1 MNTSF
6 YLQALINN
14 YNDDNLEYFLREK
27 SDILEFTSEELS
39 FDKEKFTNY
48 DNAKLLAKSD
58 LPDGT
63 FIVCTLRVT
72 KDLTERSSKKEQYE
86 LAKNILKSSYYD
98 AGIFVFYDHN
108 GNFRFS
114 LIYAE
119 YQGNKRT
126 WNNFKRFTYFVSPHQ
141 TNKTFIDQIGNAD
154 FSTIEALKKAF
165 SVEPVTKQFYD
176 EIQNWYFWA
185 MDKIKFPTDYKYSDD
200 PDKDKELRNSHNLI
214 RLITRI
220 IFIWFLKQKNL
231 INDDL
236 FSEAKLKNI
245 VKDFYKNK
253 DSSNYY
259 NAILQNLFFAT
270 LNQKMNERKFAEE
283 SGFPANKKE
292 YGIKNLYRYAD
303 KFLISKNDVL
313 KLFKDIP
320 FLNGGLF
327 DCLDKEDKDG
337 KVVYLDGFS
346 RNPQKQAII
355 PDYLFFQNDE
365 TKVNLSK
372 YGLSKDSPVRGL
384 IKILQGYNFTIDE
397 NTLIDQEIALDPELL
412 GKVFENLLASYNPET
427 SITARKATGSYY
439 TPREIVD
446 YMVQES
452 LFNYLIDKCPN
463 IDQTKL
469 NDLLSYSEKS
479 IDFSETEKKD
489 IIDALDKIRILD
501 PACGSGAFP
510 MGVLHK
516 IVYTLQKLDPDNDYW
531 RILQS
536 NKAAEES
543 EEVFKENDKYEREE
557 RLIEINETFDE
568 NINYPDYARKLYLIE
583 NCIYGVDIQP
593 IAIQISKLRFFISLV
608 IDQKVDMNKENFGIR
623 ALPNLETKFVAVNTL
638 IGIEKL
644 DEISHTDKVRNLENE
659 IKTLKHRY
667 FHAKTRK
674 EKLEYQRKDGEL
686 RKQLADE
693 LKSIRIS
700 NESSEK
706 IASFDIFDH
715 NASADW
721 FDPKWMFGIK
731 EGFDIVIGNPP
742 YISTKGS
749 NENYKEKLKKFY
761 GFADDFYSH
770 FIFKGIEILKDNG
783 ILAFITS
790 KTYWTIQT
798 KKNLRELLLKNKIL
812 EIYDTG
818 NPFDAPMVDTAI
830 IIVQKNNEDNNYNF
844 YFKDGKKDFLNPIIY
859 EEDINLYKIAP
870 NNVIFI
876 PNETNKTI
884 ANKYFSKVQP
894 LLDNWWDKISTSKN
908 IEKYKDDL
916 EKYRNSLKPGDVTL
930 LGLITEGGQGLA
942 TANNGKYIGVQEGT
956 KWAENVKK
964 QRPEKLLL
972 AAEFCIQNNIKN
984 KYDADAF
991 INKLNES
998 EIRKLF
1004 DEIKEKYGRDI
1015 FGQGWLYRIVS
1026 DDEIADVDLLTDD
1039 EKINGIEGDKTFVPY
1054 DKGDKDGNRWYAPTP
1069 YYIDWNRENVK
1080 FLKENSGK
1088 KGIGMP
1094 VVRNPQFYFREGF
1107 CWNNVLSDEKIKCRL
1122 KQKSIH
1128 STEAMT
1134 FISLLPLIMP
1144 DFYLVCILNSTFI
1157 GYYKIDF
1164 INISHHLT
1172 TGDAKEFPII
1182 IPNAKQLHI
1191 FENIFNRAV
1200 AIQKDKFSG
1209 KIAVDEAEKQLEL
1222 IQKELDKEVE
1232 KLYMV

>member
-1 MNTSF
+1 MNTSPF
-6 YLQALINN
+6 LQALINN
-14 YNDDNLEYFLREK
+14 YNDDKLEYFLREK

-39 FDKEKFTNY
+39 FDNEKFTNY

-58 LPDGT
+58 LPDGS
-63 FIVCTLRVT
+63 FVVCTLHVI
-72 KDLTERSSKKEQYE
+72 KNLTERSSKKDQYE
-86 LAKNILKSSYYD
+86 LAKNILKRYNYD
-98 AGIFVFYDHN
+98 AGIFVFYDN
-108 GNFRFS
+108 NSNFRFS

-119 YQGNKRT
+119 YQDIKPK

-141 TNKTFIDQIGNAD
+141 TNKTFIEQIGNAD

-176 EIQNWYFWA
+176 ELQNWYFWA
-185 MDKIKFPTDYKYSDD
+185 IDKIKFPTDYKYSDD
-200 PDKDKELRNSHNLI
+200 PDKDKEIRNSHNLI

-270 LNQKMNERKFAEE
+270 LNQKMNERKFAED

-303 KFLISKNDVL
+303 KFLISENDVL

-355 PDYLFFQNDE
+355 PDYLFFQNVE

-568 NINYPDYARKLYLIE
+568 SINYPDYARKLYLIE

-608 IDQKVDMNKENFGIR
+608 IDQKVDRNKENFGIR
-623 ALPNLETKFVAVNTL
+623 ALPNLETKFVAANTL
-638 IGIEKL
+638 IGIEKPKHL
-644 DEISHTDKVRNLENE
+644 FYTDEIRKLEYE
-659 IKTLKHRY
+659 IKTLRRRY
-667 FHAKTRK
+667 FQAKIRK
-674 EKLEYQRKDGEL
+674 EKLDYQRKDREL
-686 RKQLADE
+686 RKLLADE
-693 LKSIRIS
+693 LKSIGYS
-700 NESSEK
+700 SESSEK
-706 IASFDIFDH
+706 IAGFDLFDH

-721 FDPKWMFGIK
+721 FDPEWMFGIK
-731 EGFDIVIGNPP
+731 NGFDIVIGNPP
-742 YISTKGS
+742 YVSTKS
-749 NENYKEKLKKFY
+749 SDENDKKRLKNFY

-770 FIFKGIEILKDNG
+770 FIFKGFEILKDNG
-783 ILAFITS
+783 ILSFITS

-830 IIVQKNNEDNNYNF
+830 IIVQKNNVDNNYNF

-870 NNVIFI
+870 NNVFFI
-876 PNETNKTI
+876 PNETNKKI
-884 ANKYFSKVQP
+884 ANKYFNQVQP
-894 LLDNWWDKISTSKN
+894 LLDKWWDKISTSKN
-908 IEKYKDDL
+908 IEKYYNELK
-916 EKYRNSLKPGDVTL
+916 KYRNSLKPGDITL

-942 TANNGKYIGVQEGT
+942 TANNGKYIGVKEGT
-956 KWAENVKK
+956 KLANNVRK

-972 AAEFCIQNNIKN
+972 AAEFCKQNNIKT
-984 KYDADAF
+984 KQEAEDF
-991 INKLNES
+991 IKKFNEL

-1026 DDEIADVDLLTDD
+1026 DDEMADVDLLTDD
-1039 EKINGIEGDKTFVPY
+1039 EKLNGIEGDKTFVPY

-1069 YYIDWNRENVK
+1069 YYIDWNRDNVK

-1107 CWNNVLSDEKIKCRL
+1107 CWTDVSYAIRSRIKE
-1122 KQKSIH
+1122 KSIH
-1128 STEAMT
+1128 DVLTMSLFCSTSKVNEKQ
-1134 FISLLPLIMP
+1134 IICL
-1144 DFYLVCILNSTFI
+1144 LNS
-1157 GYYKIDF
+1157 DF
-1164 INISHHLT
+1164 MSKYLNAFVNTTVHFQIN
-1172 TGDAKEFPII
+1172 DARQLPII
-1182 IPNAKQLHI
+1182 IPNAEQLHI

-1209 KIAVDEAEKQLEL
+1209 KIAEDEAEKQLEL

-1232 KLYMV
+1232 EMYMI